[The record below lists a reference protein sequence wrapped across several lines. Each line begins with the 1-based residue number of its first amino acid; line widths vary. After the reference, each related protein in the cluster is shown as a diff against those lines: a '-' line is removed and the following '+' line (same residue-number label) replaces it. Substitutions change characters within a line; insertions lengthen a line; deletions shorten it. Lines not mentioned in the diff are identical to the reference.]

1 MKTRSFALTAV
12 CALAVAPVFAFRPAE
27 PATVGQPAPVWT
39 LSDQEGKSHSLTD
52 LKGKYVVLEWYNK
65 DCPFV
70 KKHYGSGNMQKLQK
84 WAKDK
89 GVVWLSV
96 ISSKEGKQGYLTADQ
111 AKDVIK
117 ANKIESA
124 AIVFDTDGKVG
135 KAYGAKTTP
144 HMYVID
150 TKGTLIYN
158 GGIDD
163 KATPSP
169 ADISTSRNHVKEALE
184 EAMAGKPVSVQTSQP
199 YGCSVKY

>member
-1 MKTRSFALTAV
+1 MKKITMLTLLFVFGAG
-12 CALAVAPVFAFRPAE
+12 LAHAKVANNA
-27 PATVGQPAPVWT
+27 QAPEFSLAGDDGKTHT
-39 LSDQEGKSHSLTD
+39 LSAN
-52 LKGKYVVLEWYNK
+52 KGKYVVLEWYNK

-96 ISSKEGKQGYLTADQ
+96 ISSKEGAQGYLTADQ

-135 KAYGAKTTP
+135 KVYGAKTTP

-150 TKGTLIYN
+150 PKGTLIYN

-163 KATPSP
+163 KPTPSP
-169 ADISTSRNHVKEALE
+169 ADIASSRNHVKAALE
-184 EAMAGKPVSVQTSQP
+184 ESMAGKPVSVATSQP
-199 YGCSVKY
+199 YGCNGKY

>member
-1 MKTRSFALTAV
+1 MKYRSFALTAI
-12 CALAVAPVFAFRPAE
+12 CALAVAPVLALRPAE
-27 PATVGQPAPVWT
+27 TATVGQPAPAWT
-39 LSDQEGKSHSLTD
+39 LSDQEGKSHELAD
-52 LKGKYVVLEWYNK
+52 YKGKYVVLEWYNK

-111 AKDVIK
+111 AKEVMK
-117 ANKIESA
+117 ENRIESA

-163 KATPSP
+163 KATPSA
-169 ADISTSRNHVKEALE
+169 ADIATSRNHVKEALE
-184 EAMAGKPVSVQTSQP
+184 EALAGKQVSVQTSQP